1 MVRRLPVLQSRDDDE
16 PRRPEWQWVLIGA
29 GFVVTLFLPL
39 SMVGTWLGAKLASGA
54 GSAHPIVLGA
64 LPVAFS
70 FVLASAASGALVAR
84 FGARREQALNS
95 SLVGSLLVW
104 GIAAALGGLSSV
116 SVAGAALVA
125 LLLLG
130 LLSAWLGA
138 RLVGRHRG

>member
-16 PRRPEWQWVLIGA
+16 RPRPDWQWILIGA

-39 SMVGTWLGAKLASGA
+39 SMVGTWLGAKLVSAS
-54 GSAHPIVLGA
+54 SAHPIVLGA

-70 FVLASAASGALVAR
+70 FVLASGASGALVAR
-84 FGARREQALNS
+84 FGGRPEQALNS

-104 GIAAALGGLSSV
+104 GIAAALGALSTV
-116 SVAGAALVA
+116 PVALAALVA

-138 RLVGRHRG
+138 RLVGRRPG